1 MLSTYERINKPPR
14 QSFFLLGMR
23 GVGKSTWVRAILPQ
37 ALHIDLLDER
47 LYQDLLGDPSLFA
60 QAIDHLAPNDWVIVD
75 EIQRL
80 PMLLNEVHR
89 YIESHRLRFAL
100 LGSSARKLKA
110 AGVNLLAGRALRKV
124 MFPLTAAEL
133 GPDFDLDRVLRH
145 GALPLVWRSSEP
157 HAVLEAYT
165 QLYLREEIRAEALV
179 RNLPGFVRFLPIAA
193 LFNGQVINVAG
204 IAREAGVARGTV
216 RGYLEILEDTL
227 LVHRLPAFETR
238 TRVRERKLPK
248 LYWIDPGVVRAVKG
262 QLGEVAAEERGPL
275 LESWVL
281 TTLRAHAGAWTG
293 APGEPKRLCDEIA
306 YWSPH
311 QSEAEVDFLL
321 RRGSDLLAI
330 EVKATDRYYTKLL
343 KGLRAISSLP
353 GLTRRILVYTGQRSF
368 RSEDGVEI
376 WPAERFRGGS
386 GRGRLVGLAGGCAGW
401 LRCPGFECRRLR
413 EISRRGARPHAEVL
427 QGDKQQRNRR
437 DYEYAH

>member
-1 MLSTYERINKPPR
+1 MLSTYERINKLPQ

-23 GVGKSTWVRAILPQ
+23 GVGKSTWVRAVLPG
-37 ALHIDLLDER
+37 ALYIDLLDER
-47 LYQDLLGDPSLFA
+47 LYQDLLADPSLFA
-60 QAIDHLAPNDWVIVD
+60 QAIDHLAPDDWVIVD

-89 YIESHRLRFAL
+89 FIESHRLRFAL

-110 AGVNLLAGRALRKV
+110 AGVNLLAGRALKKT
-124 MFPLTAAEL
+124 MLPLTAAEL
-133 GPDFDLDRVLRH
+133 GPDFDLERALRF
-145 GALPLVWRSSEP
+145 GALPLVWRNPEP

-193 LFNGQVINVAG
+193 LFNGQALNVTG
-204 IAREAGVARGTV
+204 IARDAGVARGTV

-248 LYWIDPGVVRAVKG
+248 LYWVDPGVVRAVKG

-275 LESWVL
+275 LESWAL

-293 APGEPKRLCDEIA
+293 APGEARRLYDEIA

-311 QSEAEVDFLL
+311 QSDAEVDFLL

-330 EVKATDRYYTKLL
+330 EVKATDRYHTGLL
-343 KGLRAISSLP
+343 KGLRAIAPVS
-353 GLTRRILVYTGQRSF
+353 GLTRRVLVYTGRRSF
-368 RSEDGVEI
+368 RSADGIDV
-376 WPAERFRGGS
+376 WPA
-386 GRGRLVGLAGGCAGW
+386 GRLAA
-401 LRCPGFECRRLR
+401 EAAK
-413 EISRRGARPHAEVL
+413 GAL
-427 QGDKQQRNRR
+427 WD
-437 DYEYAH
+437 